1 MHKSECVRGFTLIE
15 LLIVIAMMGILM
27 AIAVP
32 SYSDYLKRGRIV
44 DGLVPLADMGA
55 KLEQYFQ
62 DYRQYTG
69 ACAADSIAPLPA
81 ETSHFKYTCALDE
94 TPPKVTAT
102 GKGSMSGFVF
112 TLDTKGV
119 RKTAATPTGWT
130 KPEAN
135 CWSSRRDGSC

>member
-15 LLIVIAMMGILM
+15 ILIVIAMIGILA

-62 DYRQYTG
+62 DYRTYTG
-69 ACAADSIAPLPA
+69 ACSADSIAPLPA

-94 TPPKVTAT
+94 APE
-102 GKGSMSGFVF
+102 GHCHRQGQH
-112 TLDTKGV
+112 
-119 RKTAATPTGWT
+119 GWFCLH
-130 KPEAN
+130 P
-135 CWSSRRDGSC
+135 